1 MLSVLSSHTRYTQVT
16 ALRGGDNEAAENPA
30 LLLQQFCSIALR
42 NRRLVAAL
50 AGSAA

>member
-30 LLLQQFCSIALR
+30 LLLQQFCSIALGKGG
-42 NRRLVAAL
+42 LGGAL
-50 AGSAA
+50 GGCGG